1 MVWRDYALT
10 GHKDTQFLR
19 YNYNAV
25 KMAMDYL
32 RRFDKN
38 GDGLIENDGY
48 PDQTYD
54 NWSARGESAYSG
66 SLYLAALRASEEM
79 ARILGDKN
87 SATAYA
93 DLFKRAQA
101 AFIKHLWNGTYF
113 NYDVGSPYH
122 DNIMAEQLAG
132 QWYANL
138 TGLGDLVPKEMQ
150 RSALK
155 KVFDFT
161 VMKFNDGQMGALN
174 GMDKD
179 GKIIT
184 ENEQTQEV
192 WVGAA
197 FSVAATMLEEGMRDE
212 AFTTAKGLWNVIY
225 DSKGYYFRTPEAWD
239 SHGMYRASM
248 YMRPGA
254 IWSMEYPVIPENK
267 PANVTK

>member
-10 GHKDTQFLR
+10 GRKDTAFLR
-19 YNYNAV
+19 YNYDSV
-25 KMAMDYL
+25 KLAMEYL
-32 RRFDKN
+32 KRYDKN

-54 NWSARGESAYSG
+54 NWTARGESAYSG
-66 SLYLAALRASEEM
+66 SLYLAALRATEEM
-79 ARILGDKN
+79 AKVLGDQPT
-87 SATAYA
+87 ATANSE
-93 DLFKRAQA
+93 LFKRAQT
-101 AFIKHLWNGTYF
+101 AFIKRLWNGEYF
-113 NYDVGSPYH
+113 NYDVGSSYH

-132 QWYANL
+132 QWYASL
-138 TGLGDLVPKEMQ
+138 TGLGDIVPKDMR

-161 VMKFNDGQMGALN
+161 VMKFNNGETGALN
-174 GMDKD
+174 GMAKD
-179 GKIIT
+179 GTVIT

-197 FSVAATMLEEGMRDE
+197 FSVASTMLQEGMRDE
-212 AFTTAKGLWNVIY
+212 AFTTAKGLYNVIY
-225 DSKGYYFRTPEAWD
+225 DRKGYWFRTPEAWD

-254 IWSMEYPVIPENK
+254 IWSMELPTT
-267 PANVTK
+267 PAPQPAK